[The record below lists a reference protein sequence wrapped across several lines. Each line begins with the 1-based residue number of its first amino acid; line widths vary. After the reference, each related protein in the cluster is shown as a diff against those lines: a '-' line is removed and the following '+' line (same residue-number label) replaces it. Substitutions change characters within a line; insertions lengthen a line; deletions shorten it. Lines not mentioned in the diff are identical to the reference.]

1 MTDSHTYNDE
11 AKTNGFVGYADEYT
25 WPSVQ
30 AHTRVFCSVIHTK
43 WYICVFNTIW
53 KTITIKEKYNISS
66 GSGKSLHITNTVMD
80 ENANV
85 YKLSNSVFLLHF
97 TSAEVMMKLEKDKQ
111 YVVKGYGWRVPFL
124 GMYPNIVS
132 ANLVK

>member
-1 MTDSHTYNDE
+1 
-11 AKTNGFVGYADEYT
+11 
-25 WPSVQ
+25 
-30 AHTRVFCSVIHTK
+30 
-43 WYICVFNTIW
+43 
-53 KTITIKEKYNISS
+53 
-66 GSGKSLHITNTVMD
+66 MD